1 MEELTKTDCFVL
13 IQALNAYDI
22 ECAKMFTRIS
32 DPYNTN
38 HKAVLQLEEFD
49 EVHGLI
55 GKVRNKMMKMYTA
68 AKVDED
74 K

>member
-1 MEELTKTDCFVL
+1 MEELTKTDCYVI

-22 ECAKMFTRIS
+22 ECAKMFTRIT

-49 EVHGLI
+49 EVHGLDWCQA
-55 GKVRNKMMKMYTA
+55 R
-68 AKVDED
+68 DEND
-74 K
+74 TDVQYC